1 MYDLIFKKVTD
12 KICLASLSL
21 FVVPFGITFIW
32 QFVFL
37 LLEKLNKWKGYILY
51 FFNKECIVYI
61 TLSFNNILLLKNN
74 HKYSWILIFHQW
86 NRYFRLL
93 KKAFK
98 KKSPGYE
105 DNGKLILKTNWSEQT
120 RIYLYRHLWSPTL
133 NFDSVLKRNLYF
145 NLTLVLRWLEYVSF
159 LYSFLFLKSCTTM
172 DKTNAPGSSF
182 KTYLLISKLIILCSS
197 TFY

>member
-12 KICLASLSL
+12 DICLASLSV
-21 FVVPFGITFIW
+21 FVVPFGITFFW

-61 TLSFNNILLLKNN
+61 TLSFNNILVLKNN

-105 DNGKLILKTNWSEQT
+105 DYGKLKLKTHELIEVNKHVF
-120 RIYLYRHLWSPTL
+120 IYIDIYDRQLYIST
-133 NFDSVLKRNLYF
+133 VYGKEIYI
-145 NLTLVLRWLEYVSF
+145 
-159 LYSFLFLKSCTTM
+159 
-172 DKTNAPGSSF
+172 
-182 KTYLLISKLIILCSS
+182 LIQH
-197 TFY
+197 